1 MRFTLRLL
9 VAILLVGP
17 TLGTPG
23 AVSGDEALPQQ
34 AAPEEATE
42 AVEEAASL
50 PRPGAAVSCDAVA
63 VENPSADTGGIDFEA
78 LSGRVAAS
86 CSYCTSRQE
95 CYSVCGTTDVA
106 CVYDP
111 YCGEGRWCA
120 CFF

>member
-9 VAILLVGP
+9 VAVLLVGL

-23 AVSGDEALPQQ
+23 AVFGDEALPQQ
-34 AAPEEATE
+34 AAREEATE
-42 AVEEAASL
+42 AVAGPASL
-50 PRPGAAVSCDAVA
+50 PSPGAAVSCDAVV
-63 VENPSADTGGIDFEA
+63 VENPSADTGGIDFGA
-78 LSGRVAAS
+78 LPGRVAAS
-86 CSYCTSRQE
+86 CNYCTSRQE

-111 YCGEGRWCA
+111 YCGDGRWCA